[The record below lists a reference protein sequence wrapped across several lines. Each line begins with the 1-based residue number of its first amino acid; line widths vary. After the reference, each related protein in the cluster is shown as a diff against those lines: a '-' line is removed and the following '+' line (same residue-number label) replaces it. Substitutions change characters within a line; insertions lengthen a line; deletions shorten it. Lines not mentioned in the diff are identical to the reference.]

1 MTKTSVF
8 MKVLKPAFY
17 DSYRDGRLLYHGEEA
32 YVNIWNGLL
41 RGITLDKDIAEF
53 RSYAPVDKG
62 TIAEGKYLVWAEGDE
77 LFGALIED
85 DFQSIHDIKT
95 IHSLTCETK
104 TVVMDKYTLKNGT
117 TVGSRI
123 H

>member
-8 MKVLKPAFY
+8 TKVLKPAFY

-53 RSYAPVDKG
+53 RSYTPVDTG
-62 TIAEGKYLVWAEGDE
+62 TIAEGKYLVWAEGE
-77 LFGALIED
+77 EVYGALIEG
-85 DFQSIHDIKT
+85 DFQSIHDVKT
-95 IHSLTCETK
+95 IHSLTCEK
-104 TVVMDKYTLKNGT
+104 ETVVREKYTLRNGM

-123 H
+123 Q